1 MYLIG
6 INMKPHEKF
15 IIKAFSF
22 FIYALPLAM
31 VIGWILNIVK
41 LVQSEFVITS
51 GMSIARAI
59 GVFVAPLGSILG
71 FF

>member
-1 MYLIG
+1 
-6 INMKPHEKF
+6 MKKHEKF
-15 IIKAFSF
+15 IIKAFTF
-22 FIYALPLAM
+22 LMCVVPVAM

-41 LVQSEFVITS
+41 LVQSEFVLTS

>member
-1 MYLIG
+1 
-6 INMKPHEKF
+6 MKPYENF

-22 FIYALPLAM
+22 LIYALPLAM
-31 VIGWILNIVK
+31 VIGWILNIVE

-51 GMSIARAI
+51 GMSIARVI
-59 GVFVAPLGSILG
+59 GVFVPPLGSILG